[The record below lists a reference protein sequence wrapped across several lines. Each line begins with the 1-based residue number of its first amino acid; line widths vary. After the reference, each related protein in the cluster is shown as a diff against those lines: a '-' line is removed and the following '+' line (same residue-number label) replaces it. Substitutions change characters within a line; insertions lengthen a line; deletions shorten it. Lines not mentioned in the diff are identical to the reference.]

1 MEGALYVEES
11 DKRSPPLSS
20 CEDNE
25 KNGIAVMKYIWQDKN
40 CSIDGEIAYVPQ
52 ELRFSYLKIHK
63 DSVRKQLR
71 QVSLLT

>member
-25 KNGIAVMKYIWQDKN
+25 KNGIAVMKYIW
-40 CSIDGEIAYVPQ
+40 
-52 ELRFSYLKIHK
+52 
-63 DSVRKQLR
+63 
-71 QVSLLT
+71 